1 MTLDERIRSNL
12 KAAAAAAPSA
22 TPGDPNEIRNRGK
35 RRRWVR
41 RAGWGLAT
49 GIVVLGTVAL
59 ALPYDPNPI
68 DPATTH
74 DVDSVEIADLAVAV
88 ADSEPVSTG
97 PDVWLGLPGPSPEFD
112 TSPLG
117 PDLSFAPGEPMPGD
131 LSDRVSR
138 AVYLGDSDGEPF
150 YIYSTPAPSIWDR
163 IFEVIEGN
171 LSGDVLGTSHTCCSG
186 GDMDHEGG
194 LPGFSFS
201 QTTGEPELIVAEW
214 LGLALDI
221 SVVAYQA
228 DGVFVGWQT
237 PVGGASS
244 IRFEEVPDEYAF
256 IAFDVHGQEV
266 NRFQPLPQ
274 ASGEEV
280 PGSSVLGES
289 ESTSTLPGSDWAPL
303 TNEGSEILPDEIPSD
318 ELRALIGPQPDD
330 RLFLVPID
338 GDQIV
343 VVLRDGETPHV
354 FAISCELLATIDL
367 PQGWRETCLD

>member
-1 MTLDERIRSNL
+1 
-12 KAAAAAAPSA
+12 
-22 TPGDPNEIRNRGK
+22 
-35 RRRWVR
+35 VR
-41 RAGWGLAT
+41 RAGWSLAT

-74 DVDSVEIADLAVAV
+74 GVDSIEIADLAVAV
-88 ADSEPVSTG
+88 TASEPVSTG

-112 TSPLG
+112 TSPFG

-138 AVYLGDSDGEPF
+138 AVYLGDQDGEPF

-163 IFEVIEGN
+163 IFEVTYGN
-171 LSGDVLGTSHTCCSG
+171 FSGDVLGTSHTCCSG
-186 GDMDHEGG
+186 GDMDHEEG
-194 LPGFSFS
+194 LPGLSS
-201 QTTGEPELIVAEW
+201 LQTTGEPDLIVAEW
-214 LGLALDI
+214 LGLSLDV

-237 PVGGASS
+237 PVGGGSS
-244 IRFEEVPDEYAF
+244 IRLEEVPDEFAF
-256 IAFDVHGQEV
+256 IAFDIHGLEL

-274 ASGEEV
+274 PSMEDVAE
-280 PGSSVLGES
+280 GES
-289 ESTSTLPGSDWAPL
+289 EDTSTLPGSDWAPL
-303 TNEGSEILPDEIPSD
+303 TNEGAEISPDEIPSD
-318 ELRALIGPQPDD
+318 ELRALIDPQPGD

-343 VVLRDGETPHV
+343 VLVRGVEMPHTY
-354 FAISCELLATIDL
+354 ATSCDLLATIDL
-367 PQGWRETCLD
+367 PEGWSETCLN